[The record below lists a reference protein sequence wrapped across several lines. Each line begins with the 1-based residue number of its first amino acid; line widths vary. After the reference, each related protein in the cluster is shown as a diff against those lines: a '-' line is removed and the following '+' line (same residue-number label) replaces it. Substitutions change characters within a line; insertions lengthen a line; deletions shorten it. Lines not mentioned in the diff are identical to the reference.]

1 MSLSATD
8 YALATR
14 IPFSY
19 IDTHFILK
27 IMKPYSCFLAL
38 CLFQTTGASGQTFQD
53 FLNQVYSSPD
63 SLRTSIVNTYVA
75 AHPVSPILE
84 ADTMA
89 HFYYRGAVATVSV
102 PGDANSW
109 NPNTFLMSR
118 IPPTDF
124 WYYSETFESDARL
137 DYKYV
142 LNGSTWILD
151 PRNPRTVL
159 GGFGPNSELQMPG
172 YLPAPEIFFYPGI
185 PHGSLSDT
193 IFYSP
198 SLGNSRTVRVYT
210 PPFYSASLDSFPV
223 VLVHDGL
230 EYVNL
235 ANANNVLDYLIQ
247 EQRIVPMI
255 AVFVPPVNRAAEYSG
270 SQQNQFT
277 TFIVNELMTVIDQRY
292 RTRRDPTQR
301 ALLGASNGGNISL
314 WIGYSHPEQFGNIA
328 AQSSNIQTS
337 ISSGFQSSPLLP
349 LKLYLDLGTYDI
361 AQLIPLVRNF
371 VPILQN
377 RGYPYRYIEYHEG
390 HSWGN
395 WRAHIDNALE
405 YFFPGA
411 ATDVR
416 IEEPQPKSYLL
427 LENFPNP
434 FNAGT
439 IIRFSLPIESRTTLV
454 IFDYLGR
461 HVTTLVDRNLTA
473 GTYLVSWKPS
483 ESASGVYYYRL
494 ESGEQSSL
502 RKMLLLK

>member
-1 MSLSATD
+1 MKSVISL
-8 YALATR
+8 
-14 IPFSY
+14 
-19 IDTHFILK
+19 
-27 IMKPYSCFLAL
+27 LAL
-38 CLFQTTGASGQTFQD
+38 LMLLGTGGIGQTFQD

-63 SLRTSIVNTYVA
+63 SLRISIVNTYVA

-84 ADTMA
+84 ADSVA
-89 HFYYRGAVATVSV
+89 HFYYRGAAANVSV

-109 NPNTFLMSR
+109 NPNAFLMSR

-124 WYYSETFESDARL
+124 WYYSDTFEPDARL

-151 PRNPRTVL
+151 PRNPRTVS
-159 GGFGPNSELQMPG
+159 GGFGPNSEIQMPA
-172 YLPAPEIFFYPGI
+172 YLPAPEISFYPGI

-193 IFYSP
+193 VMYSP
-198 SLGNSRTVRVYT
+198 SLGNSRTIRVYT

-223 VLVHDGL
+223 VVVHDGL
-230 EYVNL
+230 EYVSL
-235 ANANNVLDYLIQ
+235 ASANNVLDYLSQ
-247 EQRIVPMI
+247 EQRIVPVI
-255 AVFVPPVNRAAEYSG
+255 AIFVPAVNRTEEYAG

-277 TFIVNELMTVIDQRY
+277 SFIINELMPVIDQRY

-314 WIGYSHPEQFGNIA
+314 WIGYTHPEHFGNIA

-337 ISSGFQSSPLLP
+337 ISSGFQSSSLLP

-361 AQLIPLVRNF
+361 PQLIPLVRNF

-377 RGYPYRYIEYHEG
+377 KGYPFRYIEYHEG

-405 YFFPGA
+405 FFFPGA
-411 ATDVR
+411 ATSVR
-416 IEEPQPKSYLL
+416 IEQEHPRTHVL
-427 LENFPNP
+427 LENYPNP

-439 IIRFSLPIESRTTLV
+439 TIRYYVPVVSHTRLV
-454 IFDYLGR
+454 VFDYLGR
-461 HVTTLVDRNLTA
+461 HVTTLVNRELEA
-473 GTYLVSWKPS
+473 GTYSLSWQPDRH
-483 ESASGVYYYRL
+483 ASGVYFYRL
-494 ESGEQSSL
+494 EASGNVETRQ
-502 RKMLLLK
+502 MLFMK

>member
-1 MSLSATD
+1 MQLLAGITFATLMYTSFFTTMKLTSSLV
-8 YALATR
+8 AL
-14 IPFSY
+14 
-19 IDTHFILK
+19 
-27 IMKPYSCFLAL
+27 IMFLG
-38 CLFQTTGASGQTFQD
+38 TGANGQSFQD
-53 FLNQVYSSPD
+53 FLNQVFASPD
-63 SLRTSIVNTYVA
+63 SVRTALVNTYVA

-89 HFYYRGAVATVSV
+89 HFYYRGGAATVSV

-109 NPNTFLMSR
+109 NPNAYLMSR
-118 IPPTDF
+118 ISPTDF
-124 WYYSETFESDARL
+124 WYFSKTFESDARL

-151 PRNPRTVL
+151 PRNPRTVS
-159 GGFGPNSELQMPG
+159 GGFGPNSELQMPL
-172 YLPAPEIFFYPGI
+172 YIAAPEISFYPGI
-185 PHGSLSDT
+185 PHGALYDT
-193 IFYSP
+193 VFYSP

-210 PPFYSASLDSFPV
+210 PPFYSTSLDSFPL
-223 VLVHDGL
+223 VLIHDGL
-230 EYVNL
+230 EYVSL

-247 EQRIVPMI
+247 EQRIDPMI
-255 AVFVPPVNRAAEYSG
+255 AVFVPPVNRTEEYAG

-277 TFIVNELMTVIDQRY
+277 TFIINELMPVIDQRY

-361 AQLIPLVRNF
+361 PQLIPLVRNF
-371 VPILQN
+371 IPILQN
-377 RGYPYRYIEYHEG
+377 KGYPFLYFEYHEG

-405 YFFPGA
+405 FFFPGT
-411 ATDVR
+411 ATGVR
-416 IEEPQPKSYLL
+416 LEEARTENYLL

-439 IIRFSLPIESRTTLV
+439 TIRFSVSEESRTRLA

-461 HVTTLVDRNLTA
+461 HITTLVDSNLPA
-473 GTYLVSWKPS
+473 GTYFIPWQPDGY
-483 ESASGVYYYRL
+483 ASGVFFYRL
-494 ESGEQSSL
+494 EVNGGRQT
-502 RKMLLLK
+502 KQMLFMK